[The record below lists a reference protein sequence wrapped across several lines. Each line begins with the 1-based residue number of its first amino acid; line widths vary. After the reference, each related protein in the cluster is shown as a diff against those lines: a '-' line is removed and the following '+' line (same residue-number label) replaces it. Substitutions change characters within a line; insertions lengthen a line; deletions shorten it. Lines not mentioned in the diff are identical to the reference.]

1 MVLVPRMAYL
11 TRGTGV
17 HREPLIAFELA
28 LRDAGIAAQN
38 LVAVS
43 SILPPGCPVISRQ
56 EGERHLRPGQVL
68 FVVMSRND
76 TTRHIGH
83 LGASVGLAT
92 PADRT
97 QHGFVSEYH
106 SEGLSEAAM
115 ARHAEDLA
123 ATMLGTLQGVD
134 LDPSLGWEERTR
146 VLSAAGTILDRSSV
160 SMVTD
165 AADGVATCVLAAC
178 VFVMEWM
185 LNSK

>member
-1 MVLVPRMAYL
+1 L
-11 TRGTGV
+11 TRGQGV

-43 SILPPGCPVISRQ
+43 SILPPGCPLIPRAD
-56 EGERHLRPGQVL
+56 GERFLQPGQVL
-68 FVVMSRND
+68 YVVLSRND

-83 LGASVGLAT
+83 LGASIGVAV
-92 PADRT
+92 PADTR

-106 SEGLSEAAM
+106 SEGLSEDAM
-115 ARHAEDLA
+115 SRHAEDLA
-123 ATMLGTLQGVD
+123 ATMLGTLQGIP
-134 LDPSLGWEERTR
+134 LDPTLGWEERTR
-146 VLSAAGTILDRSSV
+146 VLAHAGTIRDRQSI

-178 VFVMEWM
+178 VFVMDWM
-185 LNSK
+185 LRPL